1 MLGALK
7 HAADGEESAGERIL
21 KGFLNNKQVSE
32 LLERLQS
39 SGDVHAGTT
48 GDLQTDYK
56 MVDRLVEAVTD
67 LKNSTHS
74 LDKWHAYRCP
84 QTN

>member
-21 KGFLNNKQVSE
+21 KSFLNNKQVSE

-74 LDKWHAYRCP
+74 LDKWHAYRFP